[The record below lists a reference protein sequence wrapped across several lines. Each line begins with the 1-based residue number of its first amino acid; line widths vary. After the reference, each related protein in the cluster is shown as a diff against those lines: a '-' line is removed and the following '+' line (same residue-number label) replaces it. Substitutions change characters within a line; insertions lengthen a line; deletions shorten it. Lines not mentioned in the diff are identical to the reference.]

1 MKIDTVKHVYNIINP
16 AFECF
21 VFNYNGK
28 ISQYRLDKHMGNS
41 YYNFDNAM
49 PLIENVMQELGADL
63 TFFYEGLLSEEI
75 KAKVDLEKQEKSLM
89 EKLTDIENAILTIK
103 QEGVKIIKENKTVEN
118 LYNSL
123 LARKHKVSEELKSV
137 KNKKAQLFK

>member
-1 MKIDTVKHVYNIINP
+1 
-16 AFECF
+16 
-21 VFNYNGK
+21 
-28 ISQYRLDKHMGNS
+28 
-41 YYNFDNAM
+41 
-49 PLIENVMQELGADL
+49 
-63 TFFYEGLLSEEI
+63 
-75 KAKVDLEKQEKSLM
+75 M

-103 QEGVKIIKENKTVEN
+103 QEGAEIIKENKTVEN